1 MEKIPGILILNGNKT
16 YGRNKKN
23 KLLYKVIPNNKSIQ
37 PCLIPYEIK
46 HLGFSKNLENLYV
59 IFSLNPGEA
68 CDRVEPKLVEV
79 IGCVSSN
86 INFFEYQLYCS
97 ELKHSLTTFKNKVLN
112 KLKEFEDPIQELNNK
127 YNLESRICNPEGLDL
142 DSKRLE
148 HASHIRSSWN
158 IFSIDPDGSKDFDD
172 AFSIKTLPNLEI
184 DKQNYLVS
192 IYIANVPLWLD
203 LLEFH
208 DDINQVST
216 IYLPNKKQSML
227 PTILSDDK
235 CSLLEKTNRIAFTLD
250 LEVNSLGDIIDTRF
264 SNTLVNLKKN
274 WSYDDPKLLLNKDY
288 LTLLKVVKKMSNQDT
303 IDTHKLV
310 EILMVKMNCIC
321 GKLLFEN
328 NSGIFRKVA
337 FEENLEIPQTVPKDI
352 ANTIQIISNAKSS
365 YIKSNGLEIRHDI
378 LQTDSYIHITSPIR
392 RVVDII
398 NMGLLQKI
406 LGLTEFSNKTNEYF
420 NKMIQDEQI
429 NNINIMSKKIKSTQN
444 KCNLLNWIT
453 LNYIPDT
460 ILEGYIIDEC
470 TIYIPEYRLQCKLPE
485 NKTFILFSKYNCKL
499 FLFEDNHNLSK
510 KIRVEIYA

>member
-1 MEKIPGILILNGNKT
+1 MNIEVIPGILILNGNKT
-16 YGRNKKN
+16 YGRNTKN
-23 KLLYKVIPNNKSIQ
+23 KLLYKVIPNNKSIL

-59 IFSLNPGEA
+59 IFSLNP
-68 CDRVEPKLVEV
+68 VPKLIEV
-79 IGCVSSN
+79 IGSVSSN
-86 INFFEYQLYCS
+86 IHFFEYQLYCS
-97 ELKHSLTTFKNKVLN
+97 ELKFFLTPFKNKIFN
-112 KLKEFEDPIQELNNK
+112 KLRIFTDPIQELKIK
-127 YNLESRICNPEGLDL
+127 YNLESRIDT
-142 DSKRLE
+142 
-148 HASHIRSSWN
+148 SWN

-172 AFSIKTLPNLEI
+172 AFSIKVLPNIDLEI

-208 DDINQVST
+208 DDIKQVST
-216 IYLPNKKQSML
+216 IYLPNKKQPML

-235 CSLLEKTNRIAFTLD
+235 CSLLEKSNRVAFTLD

-274 WSYDDPKLLLNKDY
+274 WSYDDRKLLLNKDY
-288 LTLLKVVKKMSNQDT
+288 LMLLEVVKKMSNKDT
-303 IDTHKLV
+303 IDTHKIV
-310 EILMVKMNCIC
+310 EILMIKMNCIC

-352 ANTIQIISNAKSS
+352 ANTLQIISNAKSS

-429 NNINIMSKKIKSTQN
+429 NSINIMSKKIKSTQN

-460 ILEGYIIDEC
+460 ILEGYIIDDY
-470 TIYIPEYRLQCKLPE
+470 TIYIPEYRLQCKLPK
-485 NKTFILFSKYNCKL
+485 NKSYILFCKYNCKL
-499 FLFEDNHNLSK
+499 FLFEDSDNLSK
-510 KIRVEIYA
+510 KIRIEIF